1 LLWYVL
7 LLAAVGVVVYAI
19 WNYRRKDAARRAAS
33 EARFEKMFKGEVPLA
48 PGARPPSSA
57 AAEPSPSAKVPPAPS
72 AAQPVAVERFLG
84 KAESLLYYLL
94 KAGLPD
100 AEVFAGVPL
109 ARVVGAAG
117 DGRDRE
123 QQLRRF
129 SQYQL
134 DFVVCD
140 KSMRVVAVVEV
151 ETAAGAGA
159 AGDQR
164 FKSDVLKQAGI
175 RLVRINP
182 AELPRREQI
191 GALVN
196 GGPGQ
201 RDG

>member
-7 LLAAVGVVVYAI
+7 LLATAGVVVYAI
-19 WNYRRKDAARRAAS
+19 WNHHRRTAARKAAS
-33 EARFEKMFKGEVPLA
+33 EARFEKMFKEEAQVVPGL
-48 PGARPPSSA
+48 RPPSPL
-57 AAEPSPSAKVPPAPS
+57 AAEPSPTAKAPPVPAP
-72 AAQPVAVERFLG
+72 AQPVAAERFLG
-84 KAESLLYYLL
+84 KSESLLYYLL
-94 KAGLPD
+94 KSGLPD
-100 AEVFAGVPL
+100 AEVFAGVSL
-109 ARVVGAAG
+109 SRVLGVAG
-117 DGRDRE
+117 NGRERE
-123 QQLRRF
+123 QQLRRL

-164 FKSDVLKQAGI
+164 VKSDMLKQAGI
-175 RLVRINP
+175 RVVRINP

-196 GGPGQ
+196 GGSARQEG
-201 RDG
+201 

>member
-1 LLWYVL
+1 MLWYVL
-7 LLAAVGVVVYAI
+7 LLATVGVVVYAV
-19 WNYRRKDAARRAAS
+19 WNFRRKAAERKAAS
-33 EARFEKMFKGEVPLA
+33 QARFEKMFKGEAQLA
-48 PGARPPSSA
+48 PELQPPFPT
-57 AAEPSPSAKVPPAPS
+57 AAESSPSAESPPA
-72 AAQPVAVERFLG
+72 AAQPVAAERFLG

-94 KAGLPD
+94 RSGLPD
-100 AEVFAGVPL
+100 AEVFAGVSL
-109 ARVVGAAG
+109 ARVLSATGN
-117 DGRDRE
+117 GRDRE
-123 QQLRRF
+123 QQLRRL

-175 RLVRINP
+175 RVVRINP
-182 AELPRREQI
+182 AELPRREQV

-196 GGPGQ
+196 GGPAQKEG
-201 RDG
+201 

>member
-1 LLWYVL
+1 MLWYVL
-7 LLAAVGVVVYAI
+7 LLATVGVVVYAV
-19 WNYRRKDAARRAAS
+19 WNFRRKAAERKAAS
-33 EARFEKMFKGEVPLA
+33 QARFEKMFKGEAQLA
-48 PGARPPSSA
+48 PELQPPFPT
-57 AAEPSPSAKVPPAPS
+57 AAELSPSAESPPA
-72 AAQPVAVERFLG
+72 AAQPVAAERFLG

-94 KAGLPD
+94 RSGLPD
-100 AEVFAGVPL
+100 AEVFAGVSL
-109 ARVVGAAG
+109 ARVLSATGN
-117 DGRDRE
+117 GRDRE
-123 QQLRRF
+123 QQLRRL

-175 RLVRINP
+175 RVVRINP
-182 AELPRREQI
+182 AELPRREQV

-196 GGPGQ
+196 GGPAQKEG
-201 RDG
+201 

>member
-1 LLWYVL
+1 MLWYVL
-7 LLAAVGVVVYAI
+7 LLAAVGVAVYAV
-19 WNYRRKDAARRAAS
+19 WSYRKKAAARKAAS
-33 EARFEKMFKGEVPLA
+33 EARFEMLFKGQAELA
-48 PGARPPSSA
+48 TGLQPPIPS
-57 AAEPSPSAKVPPAPS
+57 AAEPASSANAPPAT
-72 AAQPVAVERFLG
+72 ATAQPVAERFLG

-94 KAGLPD
+94 RSGLPD
-100 AEVFAGVPL
+100 AEVFAGVSL
-109 ARVVGAAG
+109 ARVLSATGN
-117 DGRDRE
+117 GRDRE
-123 QQLRRF
+123 QQLRRL
-129 SQYQL
+129 SQYQI

-175 RLVRINP
+175 RVVRINP

-196 GGPGQ
+196 GGPAQKEG
-201 RDG
+201 